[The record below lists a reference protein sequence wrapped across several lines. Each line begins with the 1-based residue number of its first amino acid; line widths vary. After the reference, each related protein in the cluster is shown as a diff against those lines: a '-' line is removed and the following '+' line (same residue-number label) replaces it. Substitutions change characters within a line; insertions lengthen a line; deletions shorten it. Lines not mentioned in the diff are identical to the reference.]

1 MATSFSF
8 DIVSEVDMQEVL
20 NAVNQAN
27 KEISQ
32 RYDFKGSKSEI
43 TLQQKDNVMTILA
56 DDDLKLKS
64 VLEVL
69 KAKLV
74 KRSVPVKA
82 LDFNKAEEASG
93 GMIRQ
98 KVDIQSGISKEKC
111 KEIVKFIKD
120 TKIKVQAQIQDA
132 QVRVTGRKKDD
143 LQDLMKKLKE
153 KDFDINMDFENYR

>member
-8 DIVSEVDMQEVL
+8 DIVSTVDMQEVL
-20 NAVNQAN
+20 NAVNQSN

-32 RYDFKGSKSEI
+32 RYDFKGGKNEI
-43 TLQQKDNVMTILA
+43 TLQQKDNTMIILA

-64 VLEVL
+64 VLEIL

-82 LDFNKAEEASG
+82 LTFEKAEDASG

-98 KVDIQSGISKEKC
+98 KIDIQSGISKDKC
-111 KEIVKFIKD
+111 KEVVKFIKD

-143 LQDLMKKLKE
+143 LQDLMQKLKE
-153 KDFDINMDFENYR
+153 EDFDMNIEFENYR